1 MSFRR
6 ILSFILCSIAAL
18 HGEVRVANLLTDH
31 MVVQQNMPVH
41 VWGFGSPGERVDVA
55 FRTESRNATVD
66 NAGRWSVWFSPV
78 AQTGGPHEIVVRSGS
93 TTIRVRD
100 VLVGEVWIA
109 AGQSNMEWPIA
120 WAANPEAEKKAANYP
135 NIRLVRT
142 MHRVRDFPQDDFVGT
157 SWQPVTAQ
165 SVENFSAVGYH
176 FARMLYQHRKVPI
189 GIIQS
194 AWGGTPA
201 EAWTSLRGLSS
212 SASLMPVFE
221 EWGRVA
227 DAHETQLRRHR
238 LRLDEWARAAA
249 KARDTGKSAPE
260 RPELR
265 TGPGGPWTPAGLF
278 NGMLA
283 PITKLPIRG
292 VIWYQ
297 GESNTSPERA
307 TVYEH
312 LFPAMIRDW
321 RRAWGQ
327 GDFPFL
333 FVQLANFN
341 AAPDS
346 MWPEVRDAQR
356 QALGLANTA
365 MAVAIDAGTPDDI
378 HPRNKRIVAERLFRA
393 ARSLVYGENVVPGGP
408 LFRSAIV
415 EANQIRLRFEN
426 AAGLT
431 LKGTAGFE
439 VAGENGNWKPAT
451 PRLEG
456 MTVIVSSPDVP
467 EPRYVRYAWA
477 DNPPS
482 TLYNAEGLPAS
493 PFRTRR

>member
-1 MSFRR
+1 MPFRQF
-6 ILSFILCSIAAL
+6 LPALLFAAAL
-18 HGEVRVANLLTDH
+18 HAEVRVAQLLTDH

-41 VWGFGSPGERVDVA
+41 VWGSASPGESVDVA
-55 FRTESRNATVD
+55 FRTDTRNTVTD
-66 NAGRWSVWFSPV
+66 NAGRWSVWFPPV
-78 AQTGGPHEIVVRSGS
+78 PEPGGPHEINIRSGAK
-93 TTIRVRD
+93 TIRLRD

-109 AGQSNMEWPIA
+109 AGQSNMEWPVA
-120 WAANPEAEKKAANYP
+120 WAANPDTEKQAANYP
-135 NIRLVRT
+135 QIRLVRT
-142 MHRVRDFPQDDFVGT
+142 MHRVRDYPQDDFVGT
-157 SWQPVTAQ
+157 AWEPATPH
-165 SVENFSAVGYH
+165 SVEKFSAVGYH
-176 FARMLYQHRKVPI
+176 FARMIHQHRKVPI

-227 DAHETQLRRHR
+227 DAHDTALRRHR
-238 LRLDEWARAAA
+238 YRLDDWVR
-249 KARDTGKSAPE
+249 KGSKGD

-265 TGPGGPWTPAGLF
+265 TGPGGPWTPTGLF

-283 PITKLPIRG
+283 PITKLPIQG

-307 TVYEH
+307 PVYEH

-321 RRAWGQ
+321 RRAWSQ

-356 QALGLANTA
+356 QALGVTNTA
-365 MAVAIDAGTPDDI
+365 MAVTIDAGTPDDI
-378 HPRNKRIVAERLFRA
+378 HPRNKRIVADRLFRA
-393 ARSLVYGENVVPGGP
+393 ARALVYNEPIVPAGP
-408 LFRSAIV
+408 LFRQATI
-415 EANQIRLRFEN
+415 EGAQLRLRFDN
-426 AAGLT
+426 AGGLV
-431 LKGTAGFE
+431 LRSSAGFE
-439 VAGENGNWKPAT
+439 LAGENGKWFTAT

-456 MTVIVSSPDVP
+456 ATVLVSAPEVP